1 MSKDERRQAKATLS
15 CNGIRG
21 MSKERISLE
30 LMNDGAKYVRFYN
43 RDGKLSLKAD
53 DSYYDGKTVHEMIF
67 KGGKLSEL
75 ARIDV
80 SEAVAAVNTLLFDKV
95 MMLKDDNSRWAFYI
109 KPKDEP
115 SFCIYP
121 EKEDTN
127 RFFSTIRQGHQEE
140 GDRLR
145 MELGLK
151 YYEIVKANPELRF
164 DIFNDV
170 PDGVDLSRI
179 SRVNVYKTKEDKI
192 MCAPKIEGAG
202 DIKPREISRDQ
213 WSRMFVAEDM
223 AQYKTSLAAKVF
235 ADMLGA
241 KASQSEAVATDSVKP
256 EARVESVEAD
266 KPGEVEEMV
275 ARQGPETMSRS
286 SEYVDKFAE
295 YAIEQQQKYGIPASV
310 TLAQGLLESANGHS
324 QLSRECNNHFG
335 IKAGKSWID
344 SGGQYGLYTDDRP
357 NEKFCKYAS
366 VADSYE
372 HHSLILKN
380 NSRYAPCFA
389 LAADDYRGWCRA
401 LQKAG
406 YASSKQYASS
416 LISVIDRMD
425 LTRYDRMA
433 AERGPIMAASR
444 EKQSSGYS
452 FPVKRDEFMLITSP
466 YGMRDDSV
474 NAAQK
479 QFHKGVDI
487 KCRGDEL
494 LATEDN
500 GKVIKVNHNV
510 NTGRGKECHRR
521 V

>member
-1 MSKDERRQAKATLS
+1 
-15 CNGIRG
+15 
-21 MSKERISLE
+21 
-30 LMNDGAKYVRFYN
+30 
-43 RDGKLSLKAD
+43 
-53 DSYYDGKTVHEMIF
+53 
-67 KGGKLSEL
+67 
-75 ARIDV
+75 
-80 SEAVAAVNTLLFDKV
+80 
-95 MMLKDDNSRWAFYI
+95 
-109 KPKDEP
+109 
-115 SFCIYP
+115 
-121 EKEDTN
+121 
-127 RFFSTIRQGHQEE
+127 
-140 GDRLR
+140 
-145 MELGLK
+145 
-151 YYEIVKANPELRF
+151 
-164 DIFNDV
+164 
-170 PDGVDLSRI
+170 
-179 SRVNVYKTKEDKI
+179 
-192 MCAPKIEGAG
+192 
-202 DIKPREISRDQ
+202 
-213 WSRMFVAEDM
+213 
-223 AQYKTSLAAKVF
+223 
-235 ADMLGA
+235 
-241 KASQSEAVATDSVKP
+241 
-256 EARVESVEAD
+256 
-266 KPGEVEEMV
+266 
-275 ARQGPETMSRS
+275 MSRS

-510 NTGRGKECHRR
+510 NTGRGKSVTVEYDRTDGSRYQTTYDAPLGHQRQGRRYSQCRTEDRDIREHRHKNHRR
-521 V
+521 ASSFRGKAGVVRWNCKGHRPCRISR

>member
-1 MSKDERRQAKATLS
+1 MS

-256 EARVESVEAD
+256 ETRVESVEAD

-275 ARQGPETMSRS
+275 ARQGP
-286 SEYVDKFAE
+286 
-295 YAIEQQQKYGIPASV
+295 
-310 TLAQGLLESANGHS
+310 
-324 QLSRECNNHFG
+324 
-335 IKAGKSWID
+335 
-344 SGGQYGLYTDDRP
+344 
-357 NEKFCKYAS
+357 
-366 VADSYE
+366 
-372 HHSLILKN
+372 
-380 NSRYAPCFA
+380 
-389 LAADDYRGWCRA
+389 
-401 LQKAG
+401 
-406 YASSKQYASS
+406 
-416 LISVIDRMD
+416 
-425 LTRYDRMA
+425 
-433 AERGPIMAASR
+433 
-444 EKQSSGYS
+444 
-452 FPVKRDEFMLITSP
+452 KR
-466 YGMRDDSV
+466 
-474 NAAQK
+474 
-479 QFHKGVDI
+479 
-487 KCRGDEL
+487 
-494 LATEDN
+494 
-500 GKVIKVNHNV
+500 
-510 NTGRGKECHRR
+510 
-521 V
+521 